1 MWPAKQTDK
10 VKTENMKFYRISRN
24 RGFSLMEL
32 MIVLI
37 ILGLLG
43 SLVAPKLF
51 SKVGSS
57 KQKTAVAQMQMF
69 ETAIDTYRLDV
80 GRVPEKLEDLR
91 NGNAPG
97 WDGPYLPKD
106 IPLDPWGKP
115 YVYKVPGDNGN
126 PYGIMSYG
134 LDGQPGGTDEN
145 EDIIHK

>member
-1 MWPAKQTDK
+1 MKKQ
-10 VKTENMKFYRISRN
+10 

-69 ETAIDTYRLDV
+69 ETAIDTYRLDT
-80 GRVPEKLEDLR
+80 GRVPDSLEELR
-91 NGNAPG
+91 QSTVAG
-97 WDGPYLPKD
+97 WDGPYLPKS
-106 IPLDPWGKP
+106 IPLDPWGKS
-115 YVYKVPGDNGN
+115 YVYTVPGENGA
-126 PYGIMSYG
+126 PYSMMSYG
-134 LDGQPGGTDEN
+134 LDAQPGGEGEN
-145 EDIIHK
+145 ADVVHQ

>member
-1 MWPAKQTDK
+1 MTK
-10 VKTENMKFYRISRN
+10 M

-32 MIVLI
+32 LIVLM

-57 KQKTAVAQMQMF
+57 KKKTAVAQMQMF
-69 ETAIDTYRLDV
+69 ETAIDTYRLDL
-80 GRVPEKLEDLR
+80 GTVPNKLEDLR
-91 NGNAPG
+91 RSEAPG

-115 YVYKVPGDNGN
+115 YIYTVPGDNNN
-126 PYGIMSYG
+126 PYGLKTFG
-134 LDGQPGGTDEN
+134 LDGQPGGVDDN
-145 EDIIHK
+145 EDIVHQ

>member
-1 MWPAKQTDK
+1 MKKQ
-10 VKTENMKFYRISRN
+10 

-32 MIVLI
+32 LIVLI

-57 KQKTAVAQMQMF
+57 KKKTAVAQMQMF
-69 ETAIDTYRLDV
+69 ETAIDTYRLDM
-80 GRVPEKLEDLR
+80 GTVPSSLEELR
-91 NGNAPG
+91 RSNAAN

-115 YVYKVPGDNGN
+115 YVYTVPGSDNR
-126 PYGIMSYG
+126 PYDIMSYG
-134 LDGQPGGTDEN
+134 LDGKEGGDGES